1 MKNKLNWFN
10 VLNVALILAVLV
22 GDVFYILEDT
32 LLIKSITS
40 LCFVALGAVNLVYA
54 IKNKTAN
61 FKFCVL
67 MLVGLFFAMLGDI
80 VLDIKGMFIYGAL
93 LFAVGHVFYFVSYC
107 QLISFKWKDLIYGAA
122 IFVPATLLITLAP
135 FFDFGGIL
143 MEIVCVF
150 YAVIISCMVGKA
162 ISNYVADKKL
172 LHLLLLIGSCLFF
185 FSDLMLLLNVFGNMP
200 RVIGIL
206 CLATYYPAECV
217 LACSIAK
224 CDKQKQR

>member
-1 MKNKLNWFN
+1 MKNKFNWFN
-10 VLNVALILAVLV
+10 ILNLLLIAAVVV
-22 GDVFYILEDT
+22 GDVFYILDCK
-32 LLIKSITS
+32 LWVKSITS
-40 LCFVALGAVNLVYA
+40 LCFVALGAINLVYA

-61 FKFCVL
+61 LKFCVL

-80 VLDIKGMFIYGAL
+80 VLDIKGMFMYGAL
-93 LFAVGHVFYFVSYC
+93 LFAVGHIFYFISYC
-107 QLISFKWKDLIYGAA
+107 QLIAFKWKDLIYGAS

-135 FFDFGGIL
+135 FFDFGGIV

-150 YAVIISCMVGKA
+150 YAVIISCMVGKS
-162 ISNYVADKKL
+162 ISNYVADKKV

-200 RVIGIL
+200 RVINVL
-206 CLATYYPAECV
+206 CLVTYYPAECV

-224 CDKQKQR
+224 CDKQK

>member
-40 LCFVALGAVNLVYA
+40 LCFVALGVVNLVYA

>member
-1 MKNKLNWFN
+1 MKNKFNWFII
-10 VLNVALILAVLV
+10 LNLILIVAVVV
-22 GDVFYILEDT
+22 GDVFYIIDDS
-32 LLIKSITS
+32 LLTKSLTS
-40 LCFVALGAVNLVYA
+40 ACFVALGAVNLVYA
-54 IKNKTAN
+54 IKNKTTN
-61 FKFCVL
+61 FKFCIL

-80 VLDIKGMFIYGAL
+80 LLEIEFIVGAL

-107 QLISFKWKDLIYGAA
+107 MLISFKWKDLIFGAV
-122 IFVPATLLITLAP
+122 IFVPSTLFIVLAP

-143 MEIVCVF
+143 MELVCVF
-150 YAVIISCMVGKA
+150 YAVIISCMVGKS
-162 ISNYVADKKL
+162 ISNYVADKKV

-217 LACSIAK
+217 LACAIAK
-224 CDKQKQR
+224 CDKEK